1 MKTLHVGNIA
11 QNAYRNAKL
20 LNAVGVESH
29 VAHFDF
35 FHFACCPE
43 WDEALGEGM
52 SISDLGD
59 PYFPDFVSWD
69 GTWDKC
75 PSWVGIGPQFLVTNY
90 LDHLA
95 RESEHAYLSWCTLQF
110 QRIKAAHFKTN
121 SPQMEIMPREVF
133 EAAVINRDR
142 PRRFKEAMETA
153 YKADQLLARVRA
165 GVART
170 YDETVA
176 KNYAPPLVPVKADNF
191 LHDDPEGL
199 AELRA
204 FREAGLS
211 RATGLE
217 FDSSELPAYDPPAEV
232 AEADAA
238 VFAVAAPWWKRVF
251 EQYDAVYLYGS
262 TPPLGYLSQVP
273 YFAYEH
279 GTIRKKPFEDNV
291 VGRLLARAYEAADR
305 VYITNMDY
313 LCAEKRLTFAPEQR
327 IYMPHGFDER
337 KAFGFMGPKPDH
349 SDGIVKFFSPSR
361 HVWCDENETEYKQ
374 NNFIIEACAILQ
386 ARGIT
391 NFEVTFIDWG
401 VDAPKSR
408 ELIEELGVGDRIKW
422 TPPMPPRDLWSC
434 YTGSHAVLDQFFIPA
449 IGGISVETLTLG
461 RPLITYSEPAV
472 NQEFWGED
480 MPSLSANSAEG
491 VADHMASIIADPD
504 DEAGL
509 GQAARD
515 FMLRRHSG
523 ARIIELL
530 LQPIRERLFE
540 TPGKPVDNAA

>member
-165 GVART
+165 
-170 YDETVA
+170 
-176 KNYAPPLVPVKADNF
+176 APMT
-191 LHDDPEGL
+191 
-199 AELRA
+199 R
-204 FREAGLS
+204 R
-211 RATGLE
+211 
-217 FDSSELPAYDPPAEV
+217 
-232 AEADAA
+232 
-238 VFAVAAPWWKRVF
+238 
-251 EQYDAVYLYGS
+251 
-262 TPPLGYLSQVP
+262 
-273 YFAYEH
+273 
-279 GTIRKKPFEDNV
+279 
-291 VGRLLARAYEAADR
+291 
-305 VYITNMDY
+305 
-313 LCAEKRLTFAPEQR
+313 
-327 IYMPHGFDER
+327 
-337 KAFGFMGPKPDH
+337 
-349 SDGIVKFFSPSR
+349 
-361 HVWCDENETEYKQ
+361 
-374 NNFIIEACAILQ
+374 
-386 ARGIT
+386 
-391 NFEVTFIDWG
+391 
-401 VDAPKSR
+401 
-408 ELIEELGVGDRIKW
+408 
-422 TPPMPPRDLWSC
+422 
-434 YTGSHAVLDQFFIPA
+434 
-449 IGGISVETLTLG
+449 
-461 RPLITYSEPAV
+461 
-472 NQEFWGED
+472 
-480 MPSLSANSAEG
+480 
-491 VADHMASIIADPD
+491 
-504 DEAGL
+504 
-509 GQAARD
+509 
-515 FMLRRHSG
+515 LRR
-523 ARIIELL
+523 IT
-530 LQPIRERLFE
+530 PRLSCR
-540 TPGKPVDNAA
+540 